1 MKIIVTEDQYK
12 KVVFKLLDNFY
23 GPNISYKKDDSMI
36 HIISNDG
43 EDIFEV
49 YTKKG
54 RAPGCKKDMYV
65 STNILEEIESFIS
78 KAITRK
84 KMFSRT
90 ILSYVNEK
98 TKLNIDC
105 VEFFYVK
112 KFDVIG
118 IPVLVKY
125 NFNVKKNKKIKW

>member
-23 GPNISYKKDDSMI
+23 GPNISYKKDDSVF

-65 STNILEEIESFIS
+65 SIDILEEIESFIS

-112 KFDVIG
+112 KFDLIG
-118 IPVLVKY
+118 DPVLVKY